1 DLCARRHL
9 GRGPRD
15 GLPRRGDGARHV
27 AGCRGRVAVRLEPDA
42 RRCRQCR
49 RHGRRGHG
57 SRPLTAVRAGHRDR
71 PVVRG
76 HACARRDQR
85 VLLALVRRRSDEH
98 PLRRRAGRA
107 WSGPRATGRGARRR
121 GGGVRRGASRVRRP
135 QFRSAHRDRTG
146 TPPARR
152 PRCAAVAA
160 EPGDR
165 VVVARRR
172 HAAGRR
178 PARGT
183 ARRGDVLGRPHPDDH
198 ADRRAPRKPGDG
210 RGPAHLVAR
219 GHRRRRDDRDH
230 LGGAVR
236 RLRIPVPCA
245 RPRRAHHHSKNPR
258 KDIVTQRVTTSVGRS
273 VPAIVLCGLLA
284 AACGGGGSGDPGD
297 QAESGASA
305 KPHGYVEGAEEAS
318 EPQSRLVLADADGG
332 KVGVLDL
339 LSGDVTELDGGAA
352 ASGAI
357 TDGRF
362 AYLPSGDRTRVI
374 DSGVWTVDHGD
385 HKHYYRAKIAEA
397 GALDGTVTGA
407 WSDTKTTA
415 LARDDGTTVLLDREK
430 LEDGE
435 VAEAGTVDG
444 IAVPYEQHVV
454 VAGSGGIVVRD
465 RDGKDVADLDAT
477 CTDPRDAA
485 VTTRGVV
492 VGCADG
498 AVLVDE

>member
-1 DLCARRHL
+1 M
-9 GRGPRD
+9 
-15 GLPRRGDGARHV
+15 
-27 AGCRGRVAVRLEPDA
+27 
-42 RRCRQCR
+42 
-49 RHGRRGHG
+49 
-57 SRPLTAVRAGHRDR
+57 
-71 PVVRG
+71 
-76 HACARRDQR
+76 
-85 VLLALVRRRSDEH
+85 
-98 PLRRRAGRA
+98 
-107 WSGPRATGRGARRR
+107 
-121 GGGVRRGASRVRRP
+121 
-135 QFRSAHRDRTG
+135 
-146 TPPARR
+146 
-152 PRCAAVAA
+152 
-160 EPGDR
+160 
-165 VVVARRR
+165 
-172 HAAGRR
+172 
-178 PARGT
+178 
-183 ARRGDVLGRPHPDDH
+183 
-198 ADRRAPRKPGDG
+198 
-210 RGPAHLVAR
+210 
-219 GHRRRRDDRDH
+219 
-230 LGGAVR
+230 
-236 RLRIPVPCA
+236 
-245 RPRRAHHHSKNPR
+245 
-258 KDIVTQRVTTSVGRS
+258 
-273 VPAIVLCGLLA
+273 PAIVLCGLLA

-297 QAESGASA
+297 QAESGESA

-385 HKHYYRAKIAEA
+385 HKHYYRAKIAET
-397 GALDGTVTGA
+397 GAIDGTVTGA

-435 VAEAGTVDG
+435 VAETGTVDG

-454 VAGSGGIVVRD
+454 VAGSDGIVVRD

-498 AVLVDE
+498 AVLVDEDDDTFSGEQVAYPGSGPSESLGTFGQRPGSSVLAAAAGEDEVWVLDAGEGSWHRIETQAPVAAVAAVGEDVPVLVLTDDGVLHAYDPESGDQQASQELVDGDVRDGATIAVDTNRAYVNDVAAQQVHEVDYNDELRVARTLDVDVAPAHLTETGR